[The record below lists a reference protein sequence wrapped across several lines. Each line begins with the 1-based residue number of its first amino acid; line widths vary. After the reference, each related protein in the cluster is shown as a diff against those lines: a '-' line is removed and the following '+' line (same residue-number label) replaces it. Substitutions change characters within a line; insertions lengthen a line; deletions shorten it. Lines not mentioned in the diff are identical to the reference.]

1 MMPYSARVPLLEKT
15 SSATLGNRANLG
27 PQAVYKMKTPPQL
40 FTQKPFDTPLTNL
53 DPAIA
58 ASTTTG
64 HVLSQGV
71 PQSLDPMAMARVPPA
86 PNPSL
91 LLPAFLSPD
100 QYPGAPKAA
109 TTYRQIC
116 IDPSLTNAREKK
128 RKKTKKEIKEEAFD
142 LLSDEKPPYSYAT
155 LIGIS
160 ILSHAD
166 KKLTLLQIYQW
177 ISDTF
182 KYYKRQDVGWQN
194 LIRHNLSLNKAFVKG
209 EKLKDG
215 KGHFWCI
222 KPGCEE
228 QFLKLKTVRKLSY
241 HEVMEQIKQKQAPVA
256 LPSSPPLDEPTQPI
270 NYKKRTLD
278 ELALEASSKRQKLG
292 EPFADGDN
300 NSDSEKAPTT
310 NIVIDDSMHTLS
322 CSSSFS
328 YSSNLELS
336 PTRPNDPGPL
346 LEPLTPALLGLK
358 IKGSMLK
365 PPQLTAGLL
374 VTPQLQN
381 TPKVLKTPLRNLKTP
396 QTQLIVRKMWNLP
409 SYLEEFYSPLVH
421 AAHGGRPTIFNLYDD
436 EDMVLR
442 PVHQSPAFRGR
453 PDTQLSPTM
462 CSLRNLM
469 FDFKRAQLEEE
480 EVVNKR
486 NE

>member
-1 MMPYSARVPLLEKT
+1 MPYSTRVPLLEKT
-15 SSATLGNRANLG
+15 SSATLGNRAVSVPL
-27 PQAVYKMKTPPQL
+27 AVYKMKTPPHL
-40 FTQKPFDTPLTNL
+40 FTHKPFDTPLTNL

-58 ASTTTG
+58 AATTSG
-64 HVLSQGV
+64 QVVSQGV
-71 PQSLDPMAMARVPPA
+71 PPSFDPMAMAPIPPA
-86 PNPSL
+86 TNPSL

-100 QYPGAPKAA
+100 QYPGAHMGQPKQQM
-109 TTYRQIC
+109 Y
-116 IDPSLTNAREKK
+116 IDPSSTKSKEKK

-160 ILSHAD
+160 ILSHGE

-182 KYYKRQDVGWQN
+182 KYYKREDVGWQN

-222 KPGCEE
+222 KPGCED
-228 QFLKLKTVRKLSY
+228 QFLKLKTIRKLSY
-241 HEVMEQIKQKQAPVA
+241 HEVMEQINQNKAPVA
-256 LPSSPPLDEPTQPI
+256 LPSSPPLDESTQAS
-270 NYKKRTLD
+270 NHKKRTLD
-278 ELALEASSKRQKLG
+278 EMAQEASTKRQKLG
-292 EPFADGDN
+292 EPFANGDGN
-300 NSDSEKAPTT
+300 KSPTT
-310 NIVIDDSMHTLS
+310 SIVVTDESMQNLS

-346 LEPLTPALLGLK
+346 LEPLTPALLGQK
-358 IKGSMLK
+358 IKGSMLM

-374 VTPQLQN
+374 VTPKLQN

-396 QTQLIVRKMWNLP
+396 QTQLIMKKLWNLP

-421 AAHGGRPTIFNLYDD
+421 AAHGGHPTIFNLYDD

-442 PVHQSPAFRGR
+442 PVHQSPAFRR
-453 PDTQLSPTM
+453 RTDTQLSPTL

-480 EVVNKR
+480 EVVNKQ